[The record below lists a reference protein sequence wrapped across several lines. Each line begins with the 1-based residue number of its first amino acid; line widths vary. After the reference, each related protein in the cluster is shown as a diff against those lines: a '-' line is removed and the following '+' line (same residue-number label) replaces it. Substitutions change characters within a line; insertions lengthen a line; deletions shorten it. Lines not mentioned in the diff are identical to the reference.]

1 MEPLSHYCP
10 STPATRVLNE
20 NPELNTVVHNIML
33 FLTQFFAEMLFA
45 IAVSEPR
52 ECLLLQQWNQVNT
65 DTKRTCHNAHIIQV
79 SILSGL
85 SENNVTNLAQ
95 KYASLLNIL

>member
-10 STPATRVLNE
+10 ATPATRILNE
-20 NPELNTVVHNIML
+20 NPELNTVVHNIVISHS
-33 FLTQFFAEMLFA
+33 FFTEMLFA

-52 ECLLLQQWNQVNT
+52 ECLLLKQWNQVNT

-85 SENNVTNLAQ
+85 SENSVADLAQ
-95 KYASLLNIL
+95 KYVSLLNIL